1 MEAISKIQKS
11 NINPTGKWFL
21 RNESLLNFSLNIQR
35 NLVWDLDKQSLF
47 IHSLIVG
54 YPVPPYFTQDNGD
67 DILWVLDGKQRI
79 TTINSYMKDEFAL
92 GKKTPIAYGIN
103 IVGLKFSE
111 LPQEFQEEIRD
122 YSFSVIR
129 FKNITSEQRDE
140 IFLRLNNGMAL
151 TKMEL
156 TRVMASSNVME
167 FINEISK
174 YEFFQN
180 IIAISDSQRNRF
192 TDQEIILQIL
202 SVLINGYTKGFSSKE
217 LQEFA
222 LKLKEDGIQDNIKEV
237 MKNTTDYIYQAIP
250 VKEKFMKKVNIPI
263 IFNIAVKAQNNEITP
278 EKFGGFLQDFF
289 SNTPDEYDYA
299 TDSGSAKKEN
309 VKVRIDELNKYFDN
323 NINSAPN
330 YQKPKEKVK
339 GQVGRPLGSGKKN
352 KEEKLT
358 DSNPPADP
366 TPMAAAGNPS

>member
-1 MEAISKIQKS
+1 MEEMSKIQKS

-21 RNESLLNFSLNIQR
+21 RNEASLNFSLNIQR

-54 YPVPPYFTQDNGD
+54 YPVPAFFTQDNGD

-79 TTINSYMKDEFAL
+79 STINGYMKDEFAL
-92 GKKTPIAYGIN
+92 GKNTPIAYGVN

-122 YSFSVIR
+122 YSFSIIK

-167 FINEISK
+167 FINEISNHD
-174 YEFFQN
+174 FFKN
-180 IIAISDSQRNRF
+180 IIAISDGQRNRF
-192 TDQEIILQIL
+192 TDQEIILQVL

-222 LKLKEDGIQDNIKEV
+222 LKLKKDGIQDNIKEV
-237 MKNTTDYIYQAIP
+237 MKDTTDYIYQAIP

-263 IFNIAVKAQNNEITP
+263 IFNVAVKAQNDEVLP
-278 EKFGGFLQDFF
+278 EKFGGFLQTFF
-289 SNTPDEYDYA
+289 NNTPDEYDYA

-309 VKVRIDELNKYFDN
+309 VKIRIDELNKYFDS
-323 NINSAPN
+323 NIDSALDYELPEI
-330 YQKPKEKVK
+330 KTTGKR
-339 GQVGRPLGSGKKN
+339 GRPLGSTK
-352 KEEKLT
+352 EKLIQ
-358 DSNPPADP
+358 SNPPE
-366 TPMAAAGNPS
+366 NPLSLVASPESLS